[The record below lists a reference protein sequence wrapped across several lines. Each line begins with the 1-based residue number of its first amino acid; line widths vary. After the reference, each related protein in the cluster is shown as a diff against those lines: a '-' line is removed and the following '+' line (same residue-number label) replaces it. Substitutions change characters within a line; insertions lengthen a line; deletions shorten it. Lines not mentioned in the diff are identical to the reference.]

1 MITKMGVPFNGLA
14 GAGFSISY
22 VKGGH
27 HMFTLEQA
35 GAGFSGSYKGMRFFM
50 KTYDK
55 ENISVFVYPEPY
67 NFENTKDENKE
78 KVEFPYTHEGVDQ
91 CIDWLNQKY
100 IDDKDKWDEAFNSR
114 MNAE

>member
-1 MITKMGVPFNGLA
+1 MITKMGVPFNGL
-14 GAGFSISY
+14 
-22 VKGGH
+22 
-27 HMFTLEQA
+27 A

-78 KVEFPYTHEGVDQ
+78 KGSSLILTKAWTSALTGLIRNTLTIKINGMRHLIQE
-91 CIDWLNQKY
+91 
-100 IDDKDKWDEAFNSR
+100 
-114 MNAE
+114 

>member
-1 MITKMGVPFNGLA
+1 MITKMGVPFNGL
-14 GAGFSISY
+14 
-22 VKGGH
+22 
-27 HMFTLEQA
+27 A

-78 KVEFPYTHEGVDQ
+78 KVEFLILTKAWTSALTGLIRNTLTIKINGMRHLIQE
-91 CIDWLNQKY
+91 
-100 IDDKDKWDEAFNSR
+100 
-114 MNAE
+114 

>member
-1 MITKMGVPFNGLA
+1 MITKMGVPFNGL
-14 GAGFSISY
+14 
-22 VKGGH
+22 
-27 HMFTLEQA
+27 A

-91 CIDWLNQKY
+91 CTGLIRNTLTIKINGMRHLIQ
-100 IDDKDKWDEAFNSR
+100 E
-114 MNAE
+114 

>member
-1 MITKMGVPFNGLA
+1 MRMRGKSLSRMWQIIERVNSNDYKDGL
-14 GAGFSISY
+14 
-22 VKGGH
+22 
-27 HMFTLEQA
+27 A

>member
-1 MITKMGVPFNGLA
+1 MITKMGVPFNGL
-14 GAGFSISY
+14 
-22 VKGGH
+22 
-27 HMFTLEQA
+27 A

-78 KVEFPYTHEGVDQ
+78 KVEFPYTHEAWTSALTGLIRNTLMIKINGMRHLIQ
-91 CIDWLNQKY
+91 
-100 IDDKDKWDEAFNSR
+100 E
-114 MNAE
+114 